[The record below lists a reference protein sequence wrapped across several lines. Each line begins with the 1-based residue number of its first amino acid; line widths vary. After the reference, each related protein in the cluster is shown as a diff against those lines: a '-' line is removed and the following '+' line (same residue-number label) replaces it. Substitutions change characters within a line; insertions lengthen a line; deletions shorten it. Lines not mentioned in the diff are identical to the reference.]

1 MRQGQRTEGTDLA
14 WSPGAAFGAL
24 EAAGG
29 RTVAISVA
37 GGQATA
43 LSGQD
48 MAGLVRGAALALR
61 EAGIGTGDTVAIWAP
76 NSVQWVAAGLACHL
90 LGVILTPLDSM
101 LSGAEAA
108 EQMRESQVQAV
119 WVTEAQAPAIG
130 TGTPAIFLDRI
141 EPSATELPV
150 PGYSADMPI
159 ALFRTS
165 GTTGKPKMFHLTLGN
180 IGWNVRTITQ
190 SGEVSSRD
198 RVFQPLPMHHV
209 FPWITATL
217 TCLTLGAT
225 LVLPESPSGPHIAE
239 AMKLARPTIVIGVP
253 RLYEALLAGIRTR
266 LKSAGGWA
274 LAGYEALL
282 WLSRRLGRATGGRFG
297 PVLLAPVR
305 RLAAPDLRMLISGG
319 AHLSVEV
326 EEELEALGWDVRSGY
341 GLAETSA
348 SVTVPLGGK
357 RLGSTGR
364 AVQGCDIRIDQPND
378 DGIGE
383 ILLKGPVVFS
393 GYQNNPEANATAFT
407 GDGYFRSGDLG
418 RLDEDGFLYVTG
430 RAKELIVL
438 SGGDNLFPEDV
449 EQRYLAHPEIAE
461 IGVMERDGALVAVV
475 VPDMAEIAK
484 HDVLNPEKAVKIA
497 LATTAKEL
505 PSTWRLT
512 GFVLSHE
519 PLPRTRL
526 LKLRRFLLPGI
537 YDELM
542 AGHVAA
548 PVAAPSPEDEAWLAA
563 EPRAR
568 LWRLLAEQYPDRPLS
583 LDGYISYDLG
593 LDSFSWMNLSLA
605 IEQATGVRL
614 GAAEI
619 GEIKTTRDLLALVS
633 ERFGAK
639 ARARPDQ
646 AALIA
651 READLWLR
659 PRTPRERLL
668 SALLFRANAAGMRV
682 VFGLRIEGREHL
694 EGLAGRPFLI
704 CPNHSSNLDVFA
716 VTAAVPPGLRRQLSW
731 SGSRARAFTNRMR
744 RSLARL
750 VGVFPIDEAEPM
762 VAIGLAVE
770 ALKRGKGVVWFPE
783 GWLSPDGRMLPFQE
797 GVGHIIDRSGA
808 LVVPAVIEGTFEA
821 WPRDRQFARPHPTR
835 VVFGAP
841 IPAETLAE
849 GLSDSEDR
857 ARAIAVRL
865 RAELV
870 ALAREAGADIVAP
883 EDKP

>member
-1 MRQGQRTEGTDLA
+1 MGKEQGTEGAELA
-14 WSPGAAFGAL
+14 WSPRAAFDAL

-37 GGQATA
+37 GGVATA
-43 LSGQD
+43 LSGED
-48 MAGLVRGAALALR
+48 MAGLVRGAAAALR

-76 NSVQWVAAGLACHL
+76 NSAEWVAAGLACHL
-90 LGVILTPLDSM
+90 LGVILAPLDAM
-101 LSGAEAA
+101 VSGEEAA
-108 EQMRESQVQAV
+108 EQARESEARAI
-119 WVTEAQAPAIG
+119 WVNEAQAPAIG
-130 TGTPAIFLDRI
+130 TEIPAIFLDRI
-141 EPSATELPV
+141 EPSAAELPEI
-150 PGYSADMPI
+150 GYSADMPI

-165 GTTGKPKMFHLTLGN
+165 GTTGKPKMFHLTLQN
-180 IGWNVRTITQ
+180 IGWNVRTVAL

-225 LVLPESPSGPHIAE
+225 LVLPESTSGPHIAE

-253 RLYEALLAGIRTR
+253 RLYEALLAGIRAR
-266 LKSAGGWA
+266 LRSAGRWG
-274 LAGYEALL
+274 LAAYEALL
-282 WLSRRLGRATGGRFG
+282 WLSMRLRRATGGRFG
-297 PVLLAPVR
+297 PVLLAPIR
-305 RLAAPDLRMLISGG
+305 RRAAPDLRMLISGG
-319 AHLSVEV
+319 AHLPASV

-348 SVTVPLGGK
+348 SITVPLGGK
-357 RLGSTGR
+357 RLGSAGR
-364 AVQGCDIRIDQPND
+364 AVEGCDIRIDQPD
-378 DGIGE
+378 AEGIGE

-393 GYQNNPEANATAFT
+393 GYLNNPEANATAFAE
-407 GDGYFRSGDLG
+407 DGYFRSGDLG

-449 EQRYLAHPEIAE
+449 EQHYLVHPEIAE
-461 IGVMERDGALVAVV
+461 VGVMERDGALVAVV

-497 LATTAKEL
+497 LATTAKEM

-548 PVAAPSPEDEAWLAA
+548 PVTAPGPEDEAWLAA
-563 EPRAR
+563 APRAR

-619 GEIKTTRDLLALVS
+619 GEIKTTRDLLTLVS
-633 ERFGAK
+633 ERFGERAE
-639 ARARPDQ
+639 ARPDQ
-646 AALIA
+646 AAVIA
-651 READLWLR
+651 QEAELWLR

-668 SALLFRANAAGMRV
+668 GGLLFWLNAAGMRV
-682 VFGLRIEGREHL
+682 VFGLRVEGREHF
-694 EGLAGRPFLI
+694 EGLADRPFLI

-716 VTAAVPPGLRRQLSW
+716 VTAAVPPGLRRKLSW

-744 RSLARL
+744 RALARL
-750 VGVFPIDEAEPM
+750 FGVFPIDEADPL
-762 VAIGLAVE
+762 VATGMAIE
-770 ALKRGKGVVWFPE
+770 ALRLGRAVVWFPE
-783 GWLSPDGRMLPFQE
+783 GWLTPDGRLLPFQE
-797 GVGHIIDRSGA
+797 GVGHIIERSGA
-808 LVVPAVIEGTFEA
+808 LVVPAVIEGSFEA
-821 WPRDRQFARPHPTR
+821 WPRDRRFARPHPVR
-835 VVFGAP
+835 VCFGAP
-841 IPAETLAE
+841 IPAEALAE
-849 GLSDSEDR
+849 GLPDSGDR
-857 ARAIAVRL
+857 ARAIAARL
-865 RAELV
+865 RERLV
-870 ALAREAGADIVAP
+870 ALAREADADILGP
-883 EDKP
+883 EDRA